1 MARHD
6 TRTEKRDAEAKVDDV
21 AVLVDALDF
30 TSIHPWTHNN
40 PLRPIQHARLFTAQP
55 YVAHLPRIL
64 ALLHSAHS
72 S

>member
-1 MARHD
+1 
-6 TRTEKRDAEAKVDDV
+6 VDDV

-40 PLRPIQHARLFTAQP
+40 PLRPIQHARLFNAQP
-55 YVAHLPRIL
+55 YAHNIPL
-64 ALLHSAHS
+64 ACIPYCSFLLHSAHS